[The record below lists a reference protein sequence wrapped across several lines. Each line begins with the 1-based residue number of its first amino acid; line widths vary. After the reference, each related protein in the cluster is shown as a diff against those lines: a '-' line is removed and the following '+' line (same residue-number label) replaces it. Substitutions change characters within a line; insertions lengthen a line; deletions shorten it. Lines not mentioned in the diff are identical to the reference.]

1 VVTVSLKVLCEL
13 YSINNIRQGETP
25 QSERLARERL
35 DLIGLEFRLPKDVM
49 EYVLPFLNC
58 TFYTTTSDN
67 CQIVVMHPRQR
78 AKSVV

>member
-1 VVTVSLKVLCEL
+1 MVTVSLKVLCEL

-49 EYVLPFLNC
+49 EYVLPFPNC
-58 TFYTTTSDN
+58 AIYTITPDN
-67 CQIVVMHPRQR
+67 CQIVVGHPRQR
-78 AKSVV
+78 RESMV